1 MSIFEA
7 RLNGGLWHTTRPD
20 LFATIMSSGG
30 LTAEPEIP
38 DGERWKTS
46 RGPDYYPFV
55 RTIGG
60 VSLFDF
66 REFDP
71 DAYAR
76 SHPMSNW
83 TTFVPHVES
92 WGGAVWI
99 EIDSDMIA
107 ERFVSGGELVR
118 RWDEGGHHRH
128 TIMPRIEAAAIGEV
142 PVAAFS
148 SAFLTW
154 NQGREIRA
162 IDLAGFDPK
171 IFDVLLHDWRAFD
184 TRGTGDEVTI

>member
-30 LTAEPEIP
+30 LTAEPRIP

-46 RGPDYYPFV
+46 LGPDFYPFV
-55 RTIGG
+55 RKIGG

-66 REFDP
+66 REFDR
-71 DAYAR
+71 DAYER
-76 SHPMSNW
+76 SYPLSDLR
-83 TTFVPHVES
+83 TFVPHVAR

-107 ERFVSGGELVR
+107 DRFVSGGELVR
-118 RWDEGGHHRH
+118 LWKIGGHHSH

-154 NQGREIRA
+154 GQGRESRA
-162 IDLAGFDPK
+162 IDLAEFDPK
-171 IFDVLLHDWRAFD
+171 KFDALLHDWRASD
-184 TRGTGDEVTI
+184 TRGMADEVSI